1 MLNIQKK
8 QKELLNKYIS
18 NLDEMIADDNI
29 EDLLDELDDVIT
41 GIGFDEN
48 YELTEE
54 GLKLQ
59 LLYDQI
65 YNQN

>member
-1 MLNIQKK
+1 MLNIKNE

-18 NLDEMIADDNI
+18 DLDEMIEDDNI
-29 EDLLDELDDVIT
+29 GDLLDELDDVIT
-41 GIGFDEN
+41 GIGFDEK

>member
-1 MLNIQKK
+1 MVYITDEQKNILAVYLDNFN
-8 QKELLNKYIS
+8 ELIKS
-18 NLDEMIADDNI
+18 NDVN
-29 EDLLDELDDVIT
+29 DLLDELDDLIT
-41 GIGFDEN
+41 DIGFDEN